1 MANFEQIEQNKFG
14 IKNNTFIFT
23 SPVPEE
29 VGEISIINFG
39 EKFHLSYVYPNHSI
53 YLNLKHFPPTPF
65 ITNTFLRK
73 IIKK

>member
-14 IKNNTFIFT
+14 IKNNTLIFT

-39 EKFHLSYVYPNHSI
+39 EKFAREMLTLSFMRLHL
-53 YLNLKHFPPTPF
+53 
-65 ITNTFLRK
+65 
-73 IIKK
+73 